1 MSFYKLAQDI
11 GLPIKP
17 SKTVLPTTTL
27 TFLGLELDTVKF
39 EIRLP
44 QDKLVSLR
52 EKVLKLKSQTSATLK
67 QLQSLIG
74 MLNFAC
80 KVMPPGRTFLRRL
93 IDLTVGLIKPYHHRR
108 LNSEAKADLNA
119 WGLFLD
125 HYNGKALFPS
135 GITHYSAS
143 LHLFTDASDLGYGC
157 TFGNECFFGQFSSNW
172 LQFHIAVREFLPIV
186 IALELCIW
194 CHQFKNCNVI
204 LHSDNIVVVHVINKN
219 TSKDPYLMT
228 LIRRLMLLSLQHN
241 IHFLAKHVPGVLNT
255 AADMLSRLQVTE
267 FQSRFPHMQ
276 SRPTPVPSTL
286 VRL

>member
-11 GLPIKP
+11 GLPIKS
-17 SKTVLPTTTL
+17 SKTVYPTTTL

-44 QDKLVSLR
+44 QDKLDSLR
-52 EKVLKLKSQTSATLK
+52 EEVQKLKSQKSATLE

-80 KVMPPGRTFLRRL
+80 KVVPPGRTFLRRL
-93 IDLTVGLIKPYHHRR
+93 IDLTVGLKKPHHHRR
-108 LNSEAKADLNA
+108 LYSEAKADLNA
-119 WGLFLD
+119 WGIFLRHFND
-125 HYNGKALFPS
+125 KAFFPS
-135 GITHYSAS
+135 GITHSSTS

-157 TFGNECFFGQFSSNW
+157 TFGKEWFFGKFSSNW

-186 IALELCIW
+186 IALELW
-194 CHQFKNCNVI
+194 CHQFQNCRVI
-204 LHSDNIVVVHVINKN
+204 LHSDNIAVVHVINKT
-219 TSKDPYLMT
+219 TSKDPNLMT
-228 LIRRLMLLSLQHN
+228 LMRRLMLLSLQHN
-241 IHFLAKHVPGVLNT
+241 IHFVAEHVPGVLNT

-267 FQSRFPHMQ
+267 FQIRFPHMQ
-276 SRPTPVPSTL
+276 PIPTQIPPAL

>member
-1 MSFYKLAQDI
+1 MSVYQLAQDI
-11 GLPIKP
+11 GLPIKS

-27 TFLGLELDTVKF
+27 TFLGLELDTEKF

-52 EKVLKLKSQTSATLK
+52 EEVLKLKSQKSATLK

-80 KVMPPGRTFLRRL
+80 KVVPPGRTFLRRL
-93 IDLTVGLIKPYHHRR
+93 IDLTVGLKKPYHHRR

-125 HYNGKALFPS
+125 HFNGKAFFPS
-135 GITHYSAS
+135 GITHSSAS

-157 TFGNECFFGQFSSNW
+157 TFGKEWFFGQFSSNW
-172 LQFHIAVREFLPIV
+172 LQFNIAVRRFLPIV
-186 IALELCIW
+186 IALELW
-194 CHQFKNCNVI
+194 FHQFKNCTVI
-204 LHSDNIVVVHVINKN
+204 LHSDNIAVVHVINKN
-219 TSKDPYLMT
+219 TSKDPHLMT
-228 LIRRLMLLSLQHN
+228 LMRRLMLLSLQHN
-241 IHFLAKHVPGVLNT
+241 IHFFAKTVPCVLNT
-255 AADMLSRLQVTE
+255 AADMLSRPQVPE
-267 FQSRFPHMQ
+267 FQARFPHMQ
-276 SRPTPVPSTL
+276 SRPTPVPPML